1 MLLDG
6 RNAVIYG
13 AGDLGAGIAR
23 ALLACDRAGTSR
35 GRS

>member
-23 ALLACDRAGTSR
+23 ALGACDRAGDIT